1 MAQPCAPEH
10 ATCDVT
16 LGDLIA
22 NAKGGKAAAI
32 TPAIR
37 LIIQNA
43 TTPFQ
48 VSSFDGNSARKSF
61 ELRSTPA
68 LRDFCVKLD
77 AKLQPFGKKLGCNS
91 YNSLLK
97 EQKADYEPLLRTK
110 LTIDNET
117 GKSPT
122 KFFEA
127 GTKRRMSDAEVR
139 DLDFRECKFN
149 VLLRISSVYVNGG
162 TFGPVASPEAIVV
175 KREDLFP
182 EALDD
187 DCDQLAGLQMG

>member
-1 MAQPCAPEH
+1 MAQHCAPEH
-10 ATCDVT
+10 ATCDIT

-37 LIIQNA
+37 LTLQNA

-61 ELRSTPA
+61 ELRTTPA
-68 LRDFCVKLD
+68 LRDFCVRLD
-77 AKLQPFGKKLGCNS
+77 AKLQPFGKKLGCNT

-97 EQKADYEPLLRTK
+97 EQKADYEPLLRSK
-110 LTIDNET
+110 LTIDSET

-122 KFFEA
+122 IFFEA
-127 GTKRRMSDAEVR
+127 GTKRRLTDAEVR

-149 VLLRISSVYVNGG
+149 VLLRISSVYVNAG
-162 TFGPVASPEAIVV
+162 TYGPVATPEAIVV

-187 DCDQLAGLQMG
+187 CCDQLTGLEMG

>member
-10 ATCDVT
+10 ATYDIT

-22 NAKGGKAAAI
+22 NAIGGKAAVI

-37 LIIQNA
+37 LTLPNVS
-43 TTPFQ
+43 TPFQ

-77 AKLQPFGKKLGCNS
+77 AKLQPFGKKLGCNA

-97 EQKADYEPLLRTK
+97 EQKGDYEPLVRSK
-110 LTIDNET
+110 LTICNET

-127 GTKRRMSDAEVR
+127 GTKRRLSDAEVR
-139 DLDFRECKFN
+139 DLDFRECKIN
-149 VLLRISSVYVNGG
+149 VLLRISSVYVNAG
-162 TFGPVASPEAIVV
+162 TYGPIATPEALVV

-182 EALDD
+182 EVLDD
-187 DCDQLAGLQMG
+187 CCDQPTGLEMG

>member
-1 MAQPCAPEH
+1 MAKPCAPEH
-10 ATCDVT
+10 ATFDIT

-37 LIIQNA
+37 LLLSNVS
-43 TTPFQ
+43 TPFQ

-68 LRDFCVKLD
+68 MRDFCVKLGT
-77 AKLQPFGKKLGCNS
+77 KLQPFGKKLGCSS

-97 EQKADYEPLLRTK
+97 EQKGDYEPLVRTK
-110 LTIDNET
+110 LTICNEA

-122 KFFEA
+122 KNL
-127 GTKRRMSDAEVR
+127 RRGR
-139 DLDFRECKFN
+139 
-149 VLLRISSVYVNGG
+149 NG
-162 TFGPVASPEAIVV
+162 
-175 KREDLFP
+175 D
-182 EALDD
+182 
-187 DCDQLAGLQMG
+187 